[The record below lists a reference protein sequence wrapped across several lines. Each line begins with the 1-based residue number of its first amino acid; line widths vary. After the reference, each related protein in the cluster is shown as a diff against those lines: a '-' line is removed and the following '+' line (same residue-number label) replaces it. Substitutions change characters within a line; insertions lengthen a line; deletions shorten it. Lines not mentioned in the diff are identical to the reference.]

1 MTRTGGTGAK
11 YIAFE
16 GTEGAGKS
24 TVVRRVAGELRRRGL
39 DVVTVREPG
48 GTPVGE
54 AIRAILL
61 DGHLVPGARAEA
73 SLFAAARAQ
82 LIAEI
87 VVPALER
94 GAWVL
99 SDRSAYSS
107 LAYQAGG
114 RGLPFDEVHRLNDIA
129 IGGVWP
135 DVAVLLRVDRVR
147 GLDRQSAGDRIGD
160 EDAAFHDAVIAAF
173 DGLAALEPER
183 FVVVDAGNELDHV
196 VADVLERLPMPDA

>member
-1 MTRTGGTGAK
+1 MMAEPK

-24 TVVRRVAGELRRRGL
+24 TVVRRVAEVLTSRNI

-48 GTPVGE
+48 GTAVGE

-61 DGHLVPGARAEA
+61 DGHLVPLDRAEA

-82 LIAEI
+82 LIAE
-87 VVPALER
+87 VVLPALDR

-129 IGGVWP
+129 IGGTWP
-135 DVAVLLRVDRVR
+135 DVAVLLRVDRRR
-147 GLDRQSAGDRIGD
+147 GLGRQAEGDRIGD
-160 EDAAFHDAVIAAF
+160 EAADFHDAVITAF
-173 DGLAALEPER
+173 DAIAALEPDR
-183 FVVVDAGNELDHV
+183 FMVVDASRSLDDV
-196 VADVLERLPMPDA
+196 VDDVVDRLGLSDG

>member
-1 MTRTGGTGAK
+1 MSEPK

-24 TVVRRVAGELRRRGL
+24 TVVRMVATHLRDRGI

-48 GTPVGE
+48 GTAVGE

-61 DGHLVPGARAEA
+61 DGHLVPLARAEA

-82 LIAEI
+82 LVAE
-87 VVPALER
+87 VVRPALDR

-114 RGLPFDEVHRLNDIA
+114 RGLPLDEVRRLNDIA
-129 IGGVWP
+129 LGGTWP
-135 DVAVLLRVDRVR
+135 DIAVLLRVDRMR
-147 GLDRQSAGDRIGD
+147 GLGRQAAGDRIGD

-173 DGLAALEPER
+173 DALAALEPER
-183 FVVVDAGNELDHV
+183 FITVDAGRDLDEV
-196 VADVLERLPMPDA
+196 VPDVLAGLQLTDD

>member
-1 MTRTGGTGAK
+1 MSETGAAPAK

-24 TVVRRVAGELRRRGL
+24 TVVRRVAEVLRSRDV

-48 GTPVGE
+48 GTDVGE

-61 DGHLVPGARAEA
+61 DGDLVPLDRAEA

-82 LIAEI
+82 LIAE
-87 VVPALER
+87 VVRPALDR
-94 GAWVL
+94 GAHVL

-114 RGLPFDEVHRLNDIA
+114 RGLPLDEVRRLNDIA
-129 IGGVWP
+129 IGGTWP
-135 DVAVLLRVDRVR
+135 DIAVLLRVDRTR
-147 GLDRQSAGDRIGD
+147 GLERQAAGDRIGD
-160 EDAAFHDAVIAAF
+160 EAAEFHDAVVAAF
-173 DGLAALEPER
+173 DGLAALEPDR
-183 FVVVDAGNELDHV
+183 FVVVDADRPLDAV
-196 VADVLERLPMPDA
+196 VATVVERLGFADV